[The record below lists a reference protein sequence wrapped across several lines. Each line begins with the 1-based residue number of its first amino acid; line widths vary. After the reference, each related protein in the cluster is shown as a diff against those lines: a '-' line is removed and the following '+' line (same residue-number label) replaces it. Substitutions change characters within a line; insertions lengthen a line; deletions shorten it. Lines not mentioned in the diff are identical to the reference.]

1 MEVKIKLG
9 KHCFTEAYNC
19 DHKLL
24 NDEEFL
30 KEQIIA
36 AINKTELTLLNISS
50 HKFSPQGITIV
61 ALLSES
67 HISIHTW
74 PEKEYAALDI
84 FTCGETTY
92 PNKAC
97 DFLIRELESKKQ
109 NTTILK
115 RGI

>member
-1 MEVKIKLG
+1 MIEEKLG
-9 KHCFTEAYNC
+9 IHYILDLCSCNSS
-19 DHKLL
+19 LL
-24 NDEEFL
+24 NDSSFVMDLLKKAVAEANATLIDEIKYEF
-30 KEQIIA
+30 
-36 AINKTELTLLNISS
+36 
-50 HKFSPQGITIV
+50 FPQGFTAIC
-61 ALLSES
+61 LLAES

-74 PEKEYAALDI
+74 PEKEYAAVDI

-92 PNKAC
+92 PEKAC

>member
-36 AINKTELTLLNISS
+36 AINKTETMI
-50 HKFSPQGITIV
+50 GIPKIV
-61 ALLSES
+61 
-67 HISIHTW
+67 
-74 PEKEYAALDI
+74 P
-84 FTCGETTY
+84 FP
-92 PNKAC
+92 PNWSATP
-97 DFLIRELESKKQ
+97 L
-109 NTTILK
+109 
-115 RGI
+115 